1 MIIKDCRITMIFINV
16 DYRKSRK
23 SCESWFRQKKNVL
36 TLIMKDCRIPMILYT
51 WIQENQVIKKIK

>member
-1 MIIKDCRITMIFINV
+1 MIFINV

-36 TLIMKDCRIPMILYT
+36 
-51 WIQENQVIKKIK
+51 